1 RSGRTQCTQVRC
13 GAAGSGASG
22 SSTINARLRV
32 PTGTSAHCSAGEM
45 SPPSQVWRVGMAALS
60 AKPGE
65 ASFIDMAFVLV
76 SLQAEVAATRARAM
90 PSKQREVLAAKAL
103 VAGRDRIPADSR
115 PAGRKD
121 ARSREFA
128 ENPPSAVP
136 PYHGA

>member
-1 RSGRTQCTQVRC
+1 
-13 GAAGSGASG
+13 
-22 SSTINARLRV
+22 
-32 PTGTSAHCSAGEM
+32 
-45 SPPSQVWRVGMAALS
+45 MAALS

-65 ASFIDMAFVLV
+65 ASFIDMGFVLV

-90 PSKQREVLAAKAL
+90 PSKKREALAARAL

-121 ARSREFA
+121 ARSREFVK
-128 ENPPSAVP
+128 NPPSAVP